1 MTNTQRRTY
10 NIDADKDADC
20 VRSASH
26 QHFTTAL
33 GGLVSNVV
41 RMQEVSSALDVGC
54 SEGNWVLD
62 VGSQYPKLHVTG
74 IDLDEHS
81 LIESTRFARF
91 HGISNVTFRH
101 MDATAA
107 LRFENN
113 AFDLVHMRSA
123 QFLYDSRFDGI
134 ISELTRILRPG
145 GWLNLI
151 EFEPGATSSIAFDR
165 ILRLFIHT
173 IHTARKN
180 TSDAMS
186 NVGAAAQ
193 LYDILLNAY
202 LLDVSYTVHAV
213 DFSPANTLSAKAFI
227 DEVLLAIRGVKTIVC
242 RLNPIT
248 GDDYDALLIQAHKDM
263 MRPDACGY
271 GYLIS
276 AIGCKNG

>member
-1 MTNTQRRTY
+1 MTNAS
-10 NIDADKDADC
+10 ISASSSSAADKDANC

-33 GGLVSNVV
+33 GCLINNMV
-41 RMQEVSSALDVGC
+41 RMQEVSTALDVGC
-54 SEGNWVLD
+54 SEGSWVLD
-62 VGSQYPKLHVTG
+62 VARQYPRLHVTG
-74 IDLDEHS
+74 IDMDERALDD
-81 LIESTRFARF
+81 STRFVRF
-91 HGISNVTFRH
+91 NGISNVTFRR
-101 MDATAA
+101 MDATAS
-107 LRFENN
+107 LEFENN
-113 AFDLVHMRSA
+113 TFDLVHMRTA

-134 ISELTRILRPG
+134 MNELTRVLRPG

-151 EFEPGATSSIAFDR
+151 EFEPGATSSAAFDR
-165 ILRLFIHT
+165 ILNLFIHT

-180 TSDAMS
+180 PDAS
-186 NVGAAAQ
+186 NVGTAAQ

-213 DFSPANTLSAKAFI
+213 DFSPANSLSAKAFI
-227 DEVLLAIRGVKTIVC
+227 DEVLLAIRSVKTFVC
-242 RLNPIT
+242 RLNSIPPT
-248 GDDYDALLIQAHKDM
+248 DYDALLAQAHEDM